1 MLLSYGFN
9 SNWDILFLD
18 EARLKIVVIPLL
30 IDVVGFFLMTIP
42 FIFWDYDANK
52 QNKVMQVLKRRAEVT
67 EKRALEAG
75 EKISGG
81 YKG

>member
-1 MLLSYGFN
+1 M
-9 SNWDILFLD
+9 
-18 EARLKIVVIPLL
+18 KIVVIPLL

-42 FIFWDYDANK
+42 FFFWDYDSNK

-67 EKRALEAG
+67 EKMALDAG